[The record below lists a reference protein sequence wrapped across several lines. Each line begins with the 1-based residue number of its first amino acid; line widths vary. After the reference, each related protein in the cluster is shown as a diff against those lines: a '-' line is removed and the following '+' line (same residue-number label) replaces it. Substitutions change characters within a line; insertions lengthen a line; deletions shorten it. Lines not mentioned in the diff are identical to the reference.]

1 MSAPPPE
8 ATGQS
13 VAAATDELKALG
25 IGVIERHCSG
35 RVWPAALTLL
45 EHLTRDDRC
54 LPPSA
59 RVLELGAGTGWMAL
73 NATKRRPD
81 VRWCATETE
90 RENAAERLA
99 SNLALATAA
108 ARAEAD
114 DAHEPH
120 TGYVAENPADVKE
133 KDEPRKPL
141 MKPLGGVAASALD
154 WSRAARSPLLSEPWD
169 VVVGSDLV
177 YGEAGRRRRRRRR
190 RGKAPTRRF
199 SRRIRGGFE
208 GCRRSSRSRLFP
220 RADVRPLG
228 WVRVRRRSVRK
239 PASCGAPR
247 YAGWGGD
254 APRRRRDA
262 ATRLRVFGGAGWR
275 RGPRRRRVRGG
286 GRGASPPASRA
297 ASARRRRGCRG
308 GGHVRGRQSRRGGAA
323 RHGTAGG
330 VSVTMESFGFSFRY
344 FRYKVPISPVPS
356 PDAIDHANRAR
367 FFGPGR
373 E

>member
-177 YGEAGRRRRRRRR
+177 YGEAGARDL
-190 RGKAPTRRF
+190 AT
-199 SRRIRGGFE
+199 
-208 GCRRSSRSRLFP
+208 CLAALLLRSSSSSSDGDDDDDDDDDEEKRQRAGSRDGSA
-220 RADVRPLG
+220 ADSKGVEGRLAPVCFL
-228 WVRVRRRSVRK
+228 
-239 PASCGAPR
+239 AQTCGR
-247 YAGWGGD
+247 WGGYGY
-254 APRRRRDA
+254 DA
-262 ATRLRVFGGAGWR
+262 ALYESLRCAGLRATPVGGETPRDEDAARQHVCVFSVEPAG
-275 RGPRRRRVRGG
+275 GG
-286 GRGASPPASRA
+286 GRGGGASEAEDEAHHPLLRARRLRA
-297 ASARRRRGCRG
+297 AAE
-308 GGHVRGRQSRRGGAA
+308 AA
-323 RHGTAGG
+323 AEAGM
-330 VSVTMESFGFSFRY
+330 SEDDRAAAEAQRAMERLEAF
-344 FRYKVPISPVPS
+344 P
-356 PDAIDHANRAR
+356 
-367 FFGPGR
+367 
-373 E
+373 

>member
-25 IGVIERHCSG
+25 IDVIERHCSG

-108 ARAEAD
+108 ARAGAD

-141 MKPLGGVAASALD
+141 VAASALD

-177 YGEAGRRRRRRRR
+177 YGEAGARDL
-190 RGKAPTRRF
+190 AT
-199 SRRIRGGFE
+199 
-208 GCRRSSRSRLFP
+208 CLAALLLRSSSSSS
-220 RADVRPLG
+220 D
-228 WVRVRRRSVRK
+228 
-239 PASCGAPR
+239 
-247 YAGWGGD
+247 GD
-254 APRRRRDA
+254 
-262 ATRLRVFGGAGWR
+262 GGAL
-275 RGPRRRRVRGG
+275 
-286 GRGASPPASRA
+286 
-297 ASARRRRGCRG
+297 
-308 GGHVRGRQSRRGGAA
+308 
-323 RHGTAGG
+323 
-330 VSVTMESFGFSFRY
+330 
-344 FRYKVPISPVPS
+344 
-356 PDAIDHANRAR
+356 NR
-367 FFGPGR
+367 
-373 E
+373 

>member
-25 IGVIERHCSG
+25 IDVIERHCSG

-108 ARAEAD
+108 ARAGAD

-141 MKPLGGVAASALD
+141 VAASALD

-177 YGEAGRRRRRRRR
+177 YGEAGARDL
-190 RGKAPTRRF
+190 AT
-199 SRRIRGGFE
+199 
-208 GCRRSSRSRLFP
+208 CLAALLLRSSSSSSDGDGDGDDDDVEKREKAFGSRDESA
-220 RADVRPLG
+220 ADAKGVEGRLAPVCFL
-228 WVRVRRRSVRK
+228 
-239 PASCGAPR
+239 AQTCGR
-247 YAGWGGD
+247 WGGYGY
-254 APRRRRDA
+254 DA
-262 ATRLRVFGGAGWR
+262 ALYESLRRAGLRATPVGGETPRDDDATRQHVCVFSVEPAG
-275 RGPRRRRVRGG
+275 GG
-286 GRGASPPASRA
+286 GRGGGASEAEDEAHHPLLRARRLRA
-297 ASARRRRGCRG
+297 AAE
-308 GGHVRGRQSRRGGAA
+308 AA
-323 RHGTAGG
+323 AEAGM
-330 VSVTMESFGFSFRY
+330 SEDDRAAAEAQRAMERLEAF
-344 FRYKVPISPVPS
+344 P
-356 PDAIDHANRAR
+356 
-367 FFGPGR
+367 
-373 E
+373 